1 MDPKPRPNHS
11 EVIKALRRMTPAER
25 LRKAMALSDQTR
37 RMFKQGLRRRF
48 PQLSD
53 DQLHELYLNRLEK
66 CHNRNY

>member
-1 MDPKPRPNHS
+1 MDPKSRPNHR
-11 EVIKALRRMTPAER
+11 EVIKSLRRMTPAER
-25 LRKAMALSDQTR
+25 LRKTMALSDQTR
-37 RMFKQGLRRRF
+37 RTFKQGLRRRF